1 MTMADTLHPLL
12 ASLAGTGR
20 MIRVLVVDDERLA
33 RAELRRLLAC
43 HAGVAVVGEAANAA
57 EAALQVAALQPDLLL
72 LDVQMPGA
80 SGFDLLAALDDPPE
94 VIFTTAF
101 DQYALQAFEA
111 SALDYLMKPIEPRRL
126 AAALERA
133 AARLGFAPAPSAIP
147 RKLFI
152 RDGERCWFVRLEDI
166 RLFES
171 EGNYTRLYFDG
182 AAPLLARSLLQLE
195 QRLDPQQFFR
205 ANRRHIVNLA
215 AVRSIENGDGGAVLL
230 RVDGMSVE
238 VSRRRLATLKQLQ
251 EL

>member
-1 MTMADTLHPLL
+1 MMRIL
-12 ASLAGTGR
+12 
-20 MIRVLVVDDERLA
+20 IVDDERLA
-33 RAELRRLLAC
+33 RAELRRMLAS
-43 HAGVAVVGEAANAA
+43 HPGITIVGEAANAA
-57 EAALQVAALQPDLLL
+57 EAALQVQALQPDLLL
-72 LDVQMPGA
+72 LDVQMPGG
-80 SGFDLLAALDDPPE
+80 SGFDLLATLDDAPE

-111 SALDYLMKPIEPRRL
+111 SALDYLMKPIEPQRL

-133 AARLGFAPAPSAIP
+133 AVRLGIATAPSAAP

-182 AAPLLARSLLQLE
+182 ATPLLARSLLQLE

-205 ANRRHIVNLA
+205 ASRRHIVNLA
-215 AVRSIENGDGGAVLL
+215 AVLGIENGEGGAMAL
-230 RVDGMSVE
+230 RIDGMTVE
-238 VSRRRLATLKQLQ
+238 VSRRRIAALKQLQ
-251 EL
+251 EF

>member
-1 MTMADTLHPLL
+1 MM
-12 ASLAGTGR
+12 
-20 MIRVLVVDDERLA
+20 RVLIVDDERLA
-33 RAELRRLLAC
+33 RAELRRMLAS
-43 HAGVAVVGEAANAA
+43 HPGVSIVGEAANAA
-57 EAALQVAALQPDLLL
+57 EAALQIAALQPDLLL
-72 LDVQMPGA
+72 LDVQMPGG
-80 SGFDLLAALDDPPE
+80 SGFDLLATLDDAPE

-111 SALDYLMKPIEPRRL
+111 SALDYLMKPIEAQRL
-126 AAALERA
+126 AAALARA
-133 AARLGFAPAPSAIP
+133 AVRLGHAPTPSTAP

-215 AVRSIENGDGGAVLL
+215 AVQGIENGEGGAMSL
-230 RVDGMSVE
+230 RVDDMAVE
-238 VSRRRLATLKQLQ
+238 VSRRRVAALKQLQ
-251 EL
+251 EF

>member
-1 MTMADTLHPLL
+1 MMRLL
-12 ASLAGTGR
+12 
-20 MIRVLVVDDERLA
+20 IVDDERLA

-43 HAGVAVVGEAANAA
+43 RPGITIVGEAANAA
-57 EAALQVAALQPDLLL
+57 EAAQQVAALQPDLLL
-72 LDVQMPGA
+72 LDVQMPGG
-80 SGFDLLAALDDPPE
+80 SGFDLLDALADPPE

-111 SALDYLMKPIEPRRL
+111 SALDYLMKPIEPQRL

-133 AARLGFAPAPSAIP
+133 AVRLGLAPVPSAAP

-182 AAPLLARSLLQLE
+182 ATPLMARSLLQLE

-215 AVRSIENGDGGAVLL
+215 AVKGIENGEGGSISL
-230 RVDGMSVE
+230 RIDDMTVE
-238 VSRRRLATLKQLQ
+238 VSRRRMAALKQLQ
-251 EL
+251 EF